1 MLNAE
6 LGMRKQRCRVL
17 ISAFRIPHSA
27 FRVVVCPRAGAF
39 SLASHPQ
46 VTHDTFLMPG
56 AQHDTDT
63 HTRRGLLARPLD
75 AFVFL
80 LPLIIFY
87 ELTSLTRHQDRVIA
101 FDVLRRFFELF
112 GHTGMW
118 APGLGVIAILL
129 ATHLASG
136 EKWSVRWGRVGL
148 MYVEAAA
155 LAVPLLA
162 LNWAVPLAAWVGG
175 TVKLS
180 RAVNTAVAAFP
191 DGPDHTILPLL
202 DRMAL
207 GIGAGIYEELV
218 FRLVL
223 ISLVVMIGV
232 DLLRL
237 RRTTVAAAAVALSSL
252 AFAAHHH
259 PPIGTEPFDLIPFT
273 FRTIAGVYLALV
285 FWYRG
290 YGPAAGC
297 HAAYNVAL
305 ACLGSEAP

>member
-1 MLNAE
+1 
-6 LGMRKQRCRVL
+6 
-17 ISAFRIPHSA
+17 
-27 FRVVVCPRAGAF
+27 
-39 SLASHPQ
+39 
-46 VTHDTFLMPG
+46 MPG
-56 AQHDTDT
+56 KQPSPDPQ
-63 HTRRGLLARPLD
+63 TRRGLLARPLD

-87 ELTSLTRHQDRVIA
+87 EFTSLARHQDRVIA
-101 FDVLRRFFELF
+101 FDLLRRFFELF

-129 ATHLASG
+129 ATHFASG
-136 EKWSVRWGRVGL
+136 EKWRIRWGRVGL
-148 MYVEAAA
+148 MYVEAAG

-162 LNWAVPLAAWVGG
+162 LNWTVPLAAWVGG
-175 TVKLS
+175 TLTPLS
-180 RAVNTAVAAFP
+180 SSLRGGTVGEVAGNTAVGAWP
-191 DGPDHTILPLL
+191 DGLDHTIQPLL
-202 DRMAL
+202 DRLAL

-232 DLLRL
+232 DVLRL
-237 RRTTVAAAAVALSSL
+237 RQTTVAVVAVAISSL
-252 AFAAHHH
+252 VFAAHHH
-259 PPIGTEPFDLIPFT
+259 PPIGTEPFALVPFM
-273 FRTIAGVYLALV
+273 FRAIAGVYLALV

-305 ACLGSEAP
+305 AFLGSEVS

>member
-1 MLNAE
+1 
-6 LGMRKQRCRVL
+6 
-17 ISAFRIPHSA
+17 
-27 FRVVVCPRAGAF
+27 
-39 SLASHPQ
+39 
-46 VTHDTFLMPG
+46 MPG
-56 AQHDTDT
+56 KQPSPDPQ
-63 HTRRGLLARPLD
+63 TRRGLLARPLD

-80 LPLIIFY
+80 LPLIIYY
-87 ELTSLTRHQDRVIA
+87 EIMSLARHQDRVIA
-101 FDVLRRFFELF
+101 FDLLRRFFELF
-112 GHTGMW
+112 GQTGMW

-129 ATHLASG
+129 ATHFASG
-136 EKWSVRWGRVGL
+136 EKWRIRWGRVGL
-148 MYVEAAA
+148 MYLEAAG

-162 LNWAVPLAAWVGG
+162 LNWTVPLTARVGG
-175 TVKLS
+175 MVTPVSSPILGGTLGEVI
-180 RAVNTAVAAFP
+180 AHTAVGVWP
-191 DGPDHTILPLL
+191 DGLDNTIQPLL
-202 DRMAL
+202 DRLAL

-232 DLLRL
+232 DVLRL
-237 RRTTVAAAAVALSSL
+237 RQTPVAVVAVAISSL

-259 PPIGTEPFDLIPFT
+259 LPIGTEPFALVPFM

-305 ACLGSEAP
+305 ALLGADTT